1 MDYAID
7 YASLP
12 LVTMLIG
19 LTGGLA
25 LFLHGMTMMS
35 TAMRAMAGSRLKT
48 KDLTAHLGAFFI
60 SLAVKDIQT
69 RLQHQISGRLAFSIV

>member
-1 MDYAID
+1 MDYALD

-12 LVTMLIG
+12 LVSMLIG

-35 TAMRAMAGSRLKT
+35 TAMRAMAGSRLKSIM
-48 KDLTAHLGAFFI
+48 A
-60 SLAVKDIQT
+60 
-69 RLQHQISGRLAFSIV
+69 RLARNRFSSRCE